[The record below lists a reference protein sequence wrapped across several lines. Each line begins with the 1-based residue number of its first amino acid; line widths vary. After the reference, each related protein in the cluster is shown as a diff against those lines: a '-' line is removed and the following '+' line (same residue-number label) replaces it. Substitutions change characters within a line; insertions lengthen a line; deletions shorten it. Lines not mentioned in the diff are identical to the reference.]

1 MENLPVT
8 EFVNYIYSD
17 ENEKKIVYV
26 AVGSAHHMAR
36 NENGIKTIEDKFN
49 QQYPLYIRD
58 LHLKNPDH
66 KLYII
71 LIDPVLENPC
81 FTVVN
86 KQNNIQDKK
95 LDADWIL
102 GEYQNIYENYND
114 NVVLMEFRNFVK
126 YGEND
131 FYNFDNTI
139 DINHQLNTLNEL
151 AMVDKWFVNVMD
163 YSGRNLYA
171 LASSFD
177 KILGEDKDHIFY
189 GLASRVD
196 GGCYIDLT
204 ENSVYFASNRDKGYI
219 TAFSPYLYDREKLS
233 EIYKNVENKN
243 DTESKIIKQQ
253 IKIASERIIN
263 SFKNDVLTMYRRL
276 IIYKKNFTEGKK
288 NPEFYRTDCE
298 FIETK
303 YKINIRNN
311 GELEKNI
318 DEILFKV
325 SRLLDD
331 EFGYLTKFFNKNDM
345 KDRYKTAKELEDP
358 YKMYSEICRIVG
370 EFN

>member
-17 ENEKKIVYV
+17 EEEKKIVYV

-36 NENGIKTIEDKFN
+36 SENGIRQIEDKFN

-66 KLYII
+66 KLYIV
-71 LIDPVLENPC
+71 LIDPALENPC
-81 FTVVN
+81 YTVAN
-86 KQNNIQDKK
+86 KHINLNEKK
-95 LDADWIL
+95 LDEEWVL
-102 GEYQNIYENYND
+102 GDYPNVYENRED
-114 NVVLMEFRNFVK
+114 NVILMEFRNFAK

-131 FYNFDNTI
+131 FYTFENSI
-139 DINHQLNTLNEL
+139 DINHQLHTLNEL

-177 KILGEDKDHIFY
+177 KVLGDDRDHIFY
-189 GLASRVD
+189 GLSSRID

-204 ENSVYFASNRDKGYI
+204 EKSVYFVSKRDKGYI

-233 EIYKNVENKN
+233 EIYKNADKNNDMENQ
-243 DTESKIIKQQ
+243 IIKQQ

-276 IIYKKNFTEGKK
+276 IIYKKNFSEGKK
-288 NPEFYRTDCE
+288 NPEFYRSDCE

-303 YKINIRNN
+303 YKISIRNL

-325 SRLLDD
+325 SRLLDE
-331 EFGYLTKFFNKNDM
+331 EFNYLTSFFNKNEL
-345 KDRYKTAKELEDP
+345 KDKYKTAKQQEDP
-358 YKMYSEICRIVG
+358 YKMYSDICRIVG

>member
-1 MENLPVT
+1 MAILPVT

-17 ENEKKIVYV
+17 EDEKKIVYV

-36 NENGIKTIEDKFN
+36 SDNGIRQIEDKFN

-66 KLYII
+66 KLYIV

-81 FTVVN
+81 FTVSN
-86 KQNNIQDKK
+86 KQINNENK
-95 LDADWIL
+95 LDEEWEVKD
-102 GEYQNIYENYND
+102 YTNVYENKED

-126 YGEND
+126 YGENE
-131 FYNFDNTI
+131 FYNVDNTI
-139 DINHQLNTLNEL
+139 DINYQLNTLNEL
-151 AMVDKWFVNVMD
+151 AMVDKWFINVMD

-189 GLASRVD
+189 GLASRID

-204 ENSVYFASNRDKGYI
+204 EKSVYFVPNRDKGYI

-233 EIYKNVENKN
+233 EIYKIVDNKN
-243 DTESKIIKQQ
+243 DIESQIIKHQ

-276 IIYKKNFTEGKK
+276 IIYKKNFSEGKK
-288 NPEFYRTDCE
+288 NPEFYKTDCE

-303 YKINIRNN
+303 YKINIRNM

-325 SRLLDD
+325 SRLLDE
-331 EFGYLTKFFNKNDM
+331 EFSNLTTFFNKNEM
-345 KDRYKTAKELEDP
+345 KEIYKSAKQQEDP
-358 YKMYSEICRIVG
+358 YKMYSEICKIVG